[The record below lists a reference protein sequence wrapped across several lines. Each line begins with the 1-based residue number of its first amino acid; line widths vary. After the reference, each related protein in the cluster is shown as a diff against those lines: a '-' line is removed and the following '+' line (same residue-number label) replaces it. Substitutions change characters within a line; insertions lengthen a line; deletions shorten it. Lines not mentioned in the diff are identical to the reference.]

1 MGHIDALEC
10 QVTEHRASSDGRSRG
25 VGDRNLLGF
34 VTRGLVE

>member
-10 QVTEHRASSDGRSRG
+10 QVTGHRASSDG
-25 VGDRNLLGF
+25 VGDRILLGF